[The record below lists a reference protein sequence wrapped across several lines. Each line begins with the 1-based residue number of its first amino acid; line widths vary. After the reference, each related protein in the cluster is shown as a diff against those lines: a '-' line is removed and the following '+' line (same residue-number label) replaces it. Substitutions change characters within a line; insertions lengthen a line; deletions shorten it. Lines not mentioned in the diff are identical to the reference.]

1 MVRMSYKDYVKDQ
14 WSLGLLLAVFV
25 CLEISFG
32 VLAQVPGFYLWIT
45 GFGTTGA
52 FFFISYLDYAR
63 KKNFYKR
70 LEQGSEKLD
79 QVYLLPELLEKPDFS
94 EGQVVYEAM
103 LAMERSMAE
112 RIQRYEENNREYKE
126 YIELW
131 VHEIKLPIATGKLL
145 VANNPEKYDDSMTEE
160 LERIDAY
167 TEQALFY
174 ARSNYVE
181 KDYVLKKFSLKQV
194 CTEVIQKN
202 RRLLLKEKIQINLHD
217 LDIEVYSDSKWLAFI
232 LQQILSNS
240 VKYMGAGE
248 RKLEWYAKGYKEMVK
263 LYLRDT
269 GEGIGEKDLPRIC
282 EKGFTGDN
290 GRTGKNSTGLGLYLS
305 KKLCEKM
312 GHKLEIVSKEG
323 KGCTDIIYFPKGSM
337 TDRLF

>member
-1 MVRMSYKDYVKDQ
+1 MCIRD
-14 WSLGLLLAVFV
+14 
-25 CLEISFG
+25 
-32 VLAQVPGFYLWIT
+32 
-45 GFGTTGA
+45 
-52 FFFISYLDYAR
+52 R
-63 KKNFYKR
+63 
-70 LEQGSEKLD
+70 
-79 QVYLLPELLEKPDFS
+79 
-94 EGQVVYEAM
+94 
-103 LAMERSMAE
+103 
-112 RIQRYEENNREYKE
+112 
-126 YIELW
+126 
-131 VHEIKLPIATGKLL
+131 
-145 VANNPEKYDDSMTEE
+145 
-160 LERIDAY
+160 
-167 TEQALFY
+167 
-174 ARSNYVE
+174 
-181 KDYVLKKFSLKQV
+181 V

-323 KGCTDIIYFPKGSM
+323 KGDVYKRQKLTHEAVSLLLQLPGEKEFLKNLFLFLCTRRK
-337 TDRLF
+337 